1 MKLEQKNIYQII
13 EKFIEIKNY
22 KSRKDVL
29 GIFFYGSS
37 SYGYNTED
45 SDIDLHII
53 VSSKNDIRG
62 NLVLDG
68 VHVEYFERPYN
79 KIISQ
84 MQYEKETN
92 QTVILSMLGYGKI
105 IYERKNKLTKLQQ
118 LIKDYYNGYTPKPL
132 ISKTKA
138 IFDAYKIFININ
150 RLKKLSDNND
160 SSFYYMYYM
169 VLNELKKLNEKL
181 KGLST
186 DISQYKLK
194 RFYLENEKQTNTFKT
209 LPSGEFINL
218 FLESTKLTNT
228 KDMVISIKKVF
239 KHVTDCL
246 NFDFESENI
255 ILERK

>member
-1 MKLEQKNIYQII
+1 MKLNQKEIYQII
-13 EKFIEIKNY
+13 EKFIDIKNY

-68 VHVEYFERPYN
+68 VHIEYFERPYK

-84 MQYEKETN
+84 LQYEKETN

-118 LIKDYYNGYTPKPL
+118 FIKDYYSGYSPKPL

-150 RLKKLSDNND
+150 RLKKLSDSND
-160 SSFYYMYYM
+160 SGFYYMYYM
-169 VLNELKKLNEKL
+169 VLNELKKLNEKIQ
-181 KGLST
+181 GIST

-209 LPSGEFINL
+209 LPDNEFIEL
-218 FLESTKLTNT
+218 FLESTKLKNSQ
-228 KDMVISIKKVF
+228 DMVTSIKSVF
-239 KHVTDCL
+239 KNVTSCL
-246 NFDFESENI
+246 DFDFESDNI